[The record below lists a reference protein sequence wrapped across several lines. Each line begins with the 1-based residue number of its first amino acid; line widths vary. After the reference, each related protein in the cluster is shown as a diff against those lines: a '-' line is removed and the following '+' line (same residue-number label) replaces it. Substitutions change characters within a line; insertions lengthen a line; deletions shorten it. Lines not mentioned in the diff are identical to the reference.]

1 MRNEILKSIAVTAEL
16 TGTELSAVALRV
28 MDADLQGYPEANVL
42 RALERCRKEL
52 TGRLTLAAIIDRLN
66 ADDGRPTGDE
76 AWSLAIGAT
85 DEAETVVWSDEMQ
98 QAFAIARPV
107 LDCGDKVGARM
118 AFRDAYERIVRQNRE
133 VSRLPVWSAS
143 LGWDKGRRVEAL
155 AKAERMGLLPSAA
168 VAALMPPTADVVP
181 LNEVIARA
189 ALPAPGVS
197 DESVARRVA
206 ELKEMIGGVR
216 QPVKTNDAERSKL
229 AEKKR
234 QIAET
239 VRARLAGAA

>member
-1 MRNEILKSIAVTAEL
+1 MSAAILTAIAVTAEL
-16 TGTELSAVALRV
+16 TGTEMSAPALRV
-28 MDADLQGYPEANVL
+28 MNDDLASYPEAQVL

-52 TGRLTLAAIIDRLN
+52 TGRLSLAAVIARLN
-66 ADDGRPTGDE
+66 EDDGRPTGDE

-118 AFRDAYERIVRQNRE
+118 AFRDAYERIVRNNRE

-168 VAALMPPTADVVP
+168 VAALMPPSADVVS
-181 LNEVIARA
+181 LNDVITRA

-197 DESVARRVA
+197 EESMARRVA
-206 ELKEMIGGVR
+206 ELKAIIKK
-216 QPVKTNDAERSKL
+216 PKAIKSNDEARADFEAR
-229 AEKKR
+229 KR
-234 QIAET
+234 QAAAMVAEH
-239 VRARLAGAA
+239 LKGAA